1 MAVPHRRTA
10 PHCYDGLA
18 ASIDGG
24 GVLPDGREN

>member
-10 PHCYDGLA
+10 PHYDGLA

-24 GVLPDGREN
+24 GVLPHGREN